1 MRAYLWGTAGQVAHD
16 LEQVPGLELTVPSG
30 SYLAWLDCSGLEGA
44 ALEAAGS
51 PARYL
56 LGAGV
61 AMNDGAAFG
70 AGYERFCRL
79 NLAMGRGVAAQ
90 ATARIAQAVA
100 DLG

>member
-1 MRAYLWGTAGQVAHD
+1 
-16 LEQVPGLELTVPSG
+16 
-30 SYLAWLDCSGLEGA
+30 
-44 ALEAAGS
+44 
-51 PARYL
+51 
-56 LGAGV
+56 
-61 AMNDGAAFG
+61 MNDGAAFG